1 MTREDK
7 LYSMRMQDL
16 VTVAENLGI
25 KINVKASK
33 SKAIEKILAAEEM
46 NKQNEKEIAK
56 EEKQIKKQTKD
67 IKDQD
72 EALRT
77 VSDTLDGQKPV
88 NKSIKAPNSSIKA
101 QNEDPKANT
110 KPEPK
115 KSNLRLSEL
124 TYKGKTQSIK
134 EWAAEIGM
142 PWPTLYDR
150 INRNGWPVDLAIE
163 TPLGQRRPK
172 NKEA

>member
-1 MTREDK
+1 MTRQEKLITMTGTTLLGIAEKLGLKVNKNTLKQGKDK
-7 LYSMRMQDL
+7 LIARIL
-16 VTVAENLGI
+16 EAEKAQEKPATKKADKQI
-25 KINVKASK
+25 IPEKIK
-33 SKAIEKILAAEEM
+33 SKEDFL
-46 NKQNEKEIAK
+46 N
-56 EEKQIKKQTKD
+56 
-67 IKDQD
+67 
-72 EALRT
+72 T
-77 VSDTLDGQKPV
+77 VSDVLDGKKTVRKPV
-88 NKSIKAPNSSIKA
+88 EAPNSSIKA

-134 EWAAEIGM
+134 EWAAEIDM

-150 INRNGWPVDLAIE
+150 VNRNGWPVELAIE

-172 NKEA
+172 